1 MEDQPVLRHRR
12 DSYSRRESFE
22 SLRYTRSRRASSDSS
37 VPPPPPATL
46 VRQKSA
52 SDTEV
57 YWERRL
63 VEITSE
69 PSPRPSILPRIKCE
83 LASEPSFHPEQRRR
97 RVNLVF
103 ERRMRHTISV
113 DARLLQ
119 ALLLFACLST
129 AAGLSLGSAGPAAR
143 SMHAASPARAAAAQ
157 RTRPLTGFVEVD
169 DRGFGPLLLGEHPAG
184 SPLGALAAN
193 PTYPAPASSV
203 ASFEEATRHLAHER
217 ERLADALDFAAKA
230 HEGQMRKS
238 GEAFVTHPI
247 AVASILGELKMDA
260 DAVIAGLLHDTVE
273 DTDVTVDDVGAR
285 FGAQVARI
293 VEGVTD
299 GEASAEADNQ
309 RELLLAMAAEWRVVL
324 VKLADRLHNMRTL
337 GSMPRRK
344 QRKKAR
350 ETLQLFVPLA
360 CRVGVTPL
368 EEELRRLSLEY
379 LDGEEEEEEE
389 EAEEAGGGAQSQ
401 ADAAADAAALA
412 ADAAASGEEACPSLI
427 ERVMGRDQA
436 ELAALEDRLYAHRE
450 RWARHVAAHTA

>member
-1 MEDQPVLRHRR
+1 MEEPIQAVRHRR
-12 DSYSRRESFE
+12 ESYSRRESFE
-22 SLRYTRSRRASSDSS
+22 GLRHTRSRRASSDSG
-37 VPPPPPATL
+37 VPPPPPPANL

-63 VEITSE
+63 VEISSL
-69 PSPRPSILPRIKCE
+69 PSAAPSVLPRFKCE
-83 LASEPSFHPEQRRR
+83 LASEPSFHPQQRRR
-97 RVNLVF
+97 RLNLIF
-103 ERRMRHTISV
+103 ERRMRTVVSV

-119 ALLLFACLST
+119 ALLLFACFST
-129 AAGLSLGSAGPAAR
+129 AAGLSLSTGAVAGR
-143 SMHAASPARAAAAQ
+143 NVHVASPSRAAVAQ
-157 RTRPLTGFVEVD
+157 RTRPLAGFVED
-169 DRGFGPLLLGEHPAG
+169 FGPLLLGEHPDA
-184 SPLGALAAN
+184 PLGAVAT
-193 PTYPAPASSV
+193 PTYPAPSASV
-203 ASFEEATRHLAHER
+203 AAFEDATRHLAHDR
-217 ERLADALDFAAKA
+217 ERLVDALDFAARA
-230 HEGQMRKS
+230 HEGQLRKS

-247 AVASILGELKMDA
+247 AVAAILGELKLDA

-273 DTDVTVDDVGAR
+273 DTEVTVDDVGAR
-285 FGAQVARI
+285 FGSQVARI

-299 GEASAEADNQ
+299 SEASAEADNQ
-309 RELLLAMAAEWRVVL
+309 RELMLAMAAEWRVVL

-337 GSMPRRK
+337 GSMPRHK

-379 LDGEEEEEEE
+379 LDGEEAQADGEGG
-389 EAEEAGGGAQSQ
+389 AAFGGVGGGGGGGGDGGGVVGGAG
-401 ADAAADAAALA
+401 
-412 ADAAASGEEACPSLI
+412 SGEACPSLI

-450 RWARHVAAHTA
+450 RWARHVAAHAA